1 MTDNPNNP
9 NDIRQER
16 REIVQERLSAKLGS
30 IWWAFMLR
38 GCLAALLGLIALL
51 LPSGSVAM
59 LLRIAGVFLII
70 DAATALFSFRQAGER
85 EVGMAQGVLT
95 GLAGLVLLFMPSA
108 SIQTVMV
115 ILGIWALVTGVG
127 NLWAARKMDRAD
139 TERSSLMGVGIFAT
153 IIGLVLVFWP
163 VSGVVAIG
171 WVIAILAFAIA
182 ALLIWVALRLK
193 GVQQRINE
201 AGNGL

>member
-9 NDIRQER
+9 NDIRRER
-16 REIVQERLSAKLGS
+16 LEIVQERLSAKLGN

-70 DAATALFSFRQAGER
+70 DAATVLFSFRQAGER

-115 ILGIWALVTGVG
+115 ILGIWALLTGVG

-139 TERSSLMGVGIFAT
+139 AERSSVMGVGIFAT

-163 VSGVVAIG
+163 GSGVVAIG

>member
-1 MTDNPNNP
+1 MTDNHNDPD
-9 NDIRQER
+9 DIRHQRLEAA
-16 REIVQERLSAKLGS
+16 QDRLSSKLGN

-38 GCLAALLGLIALL
+38 GCLAALLGLIALF

-59 LLRIAGVFLII
+59 LLRIVGIFLII
-70 DAATALFSFRQAGER
+70 DAVAVLFSFRTVGER

-95 GLAGLVLLFMPSA
+95 GLAGLVLLIMPSA
-108 SIQTVMV
+108 SIRTVLV

-139 TERSSLMGVGIFAT
+139 AERGSVMGVGIFAT
-153 IIGLVLVFWP
+153 IIGFVLVFWP
-163 VSGVVAIG
+163 GSGVVAIG
-171 WVIAILAFAIA
+171 WVIAILAFLIA

-201 AGNGL
+201 DGPRF